1 MAKEQ
6 NNAVE
11 IDALQVSIESQSVKN
26 AADSLK
32 QLSSGLT
39 ELKKAVSGL
48 NLTKAISGF
57 SDLATASSKI
67 SVSNIDNISMLAM
80 ALSDLSKVGKVT
92 TAIPKSLTN
101 QINNLNQATKDI
113 PESSVKRLSGLASAL
128 NTLGKAQMPKI
139 NASVGNQIRNIG
151 TALKTLD
158 DKSYAKIPNLVN
170 ALQPLTTLGKA
181 QLTTFITQL
190 SKLPQL
196 ASEFDNVNMDKF
208 AASIERL
215 AKAMRPLADEMEK
228 VSRGFSSLPSKMQS
242 IIRTSSKLDTAVK
255 TNKKSW
261 TSLFETT
268 NTGYSRLNSLIST
281 GAILVGLNKVRNV
294 LSDSI
299 KLSNDYIE
307 NLNLFN
313 VSMGEYAEEAQ
324 AYAEQVGAAA
334 GIDPSQWMRN
344 QAVIMDMTKS
354 FGVSSDAAYTMSKA
368 LTQLTYDF
376 SSLYNLDI
384 EESATKIQS
393 AIAGEIE
400 PIRRLGKD
408 LSVAKLQLIATELG
422 ILGNV
427 DAMSQ
432 ADKAMLR
439 SIALL
444 RQSTSAQGDLAR
456 TLEQPAN
463 QIRILTAQITLLGRA
478 LGNLFLPILQKL
490 LPYAIAATKVIRS
503 IIDEFA
509 NLAGFELP
517 EFDFSE
523 DSSTVTDLGNAFET
537 TYESAKK
544 LSLLSFDQITILGDT
559 SSSLDGSGGG
569 VSDNTNKLIEELE
582 RLAKIEDEL
591 FNKNLLER
599 TDELTQRFTDWLT
612 KGEGIKAWVGDIKEW
627 FGNIVENAKAIAEQ
641 LGLWKIPEAIE
652 NLLSKFGIEVDL
664 VDFDFSKATNGETT
678 GGDNLLG
685 LLGGALG
692 IALGIGALAKHPII
706 GGLLAFG
713 LPLLLSSDKFDFDF
727 SEALT
732 GTTNGG
738 SNLLGLLGGA
748 LALALGLSSVSNK
761 GVLGNLLKFGIGAA
775 FLLGATELLYD
786 ETTVTGETGEENG
799 LYKAVKSALELGLLG
814 TGLSL
819 VTGGGMKF
827 SFDLGLGLAAA
838 YLFWD
843 GSKQDDAEHTGSDK
857 LLDSIKK
864 GLGALLGGVVIS
876 DLVGGIKGIKAFG
889 IPLSLFLAAASLFYD
904 ASESFQEPSWDSA
917 LHTLLLDGIGTLLTG
932 TAGSLIG
939 MKLGVGAL
947 VGGGIGLIVTI
958 PAVLLFNFSK
968 AVADASITED
978 SYWSKMKSVFVP
990 PHILEKQ
997 EIALAQ
1003 QRAKEAVA
1011 NANLTV
1017 FDDVDKIYRE
1027 ALEKELTKL
1036 GADISL
1042 ENTVTMFDA
1051 KDYVDTMFPKGE
1063 FEQALQEKLADVRQE
1078 FWNGM
1083 KSALVGED
1091 SKLEI
1096 DDITEEINTS
1106 FYNGGTSA
1114 SDALLNGTVTGLKE
1128 SKEQIT
1134 NAVSTNIT
1142 QPLTDQIDTDLGIND
1157 PKNIIQEKMGELLDG
1172 VVSEFS
1178 NKSSLFE
1185 TATSDNIVNPISSA
1199 FNEGMETIVDSSATY
1214 ANNII
1219 DDHNESLI
1227 AKEPSINN
1235 AYDDVFS
1242 GIKSSF
1248 DSFSEDMLTKA
1259 NDYIDSLEST
1269 LTSFDPINSPIV
1281 STSWGTKV
1289 GSIRT
1294 PAYATGGM
1302 PEDGLFFA
1310 NSSELVGRFSN
1321 GRTAVANN
1329 EMIIAGIEQ
1338 GVYKAVTRALQS
1350 NSGGSRNI
1358 VLDGQVVGKVVDNAI
1373 QTERRRS
1380 GKLTVTVG

>member
-1 MAKEQ
+1 MADEQ

-11 IDALQVSIESQSVKN
+11 IDALQVSIESRSVKN
-26 AADSLK
+26 AADNLK

-57 SDLATASSKI
+57 SDLAAASSKI
-67 SVSNIDNISMLAM
+67 SVANVENISLLAM

-92 TAIPKSLTN
+92 AAIPKGLTN
-101 QINNLNQATKDI
+101 QINNLNQVTQSI
-113 PESSVKRLSGLASAL
+113 PESSIKRLSGLASAL
-128 NTLGKAQMPKI
+128 NTLGSAKMPKI
-139 NASVGNQIRNIG
+139 SASVGNQIQNIG

-170 ALQPLTTLGKA
+170 ALQPLTTLGKS

-215 AKAMRPLADEMEK
+215 ASAMRPLANEMDK
-228 VSRGFSSLPSKMQS
+228 VSRGFSALPSKMQS
-242 IIRTSSKLDTAVK
+242 IIRTSAKVDTAVK
-255 TNKKSW
+255 ANKKSW
-261 TSLFETT
+261 ADLFATT

-281 GAILVGLNKVRNV
+281 GAVLVALHKVKDV
-294 LSDSI
+294 LTNSV
-299 KLSNDYIE
+299 KESNDYIE

-313 VSMGEYAEEAQ
+313 VAMGEYATEARE
-324 AYAEQVGAAA
+324 YAEQVGEAA

-384 EESATKIQS
+384 EESAIKIQS

-408 LSVAKLQLIATELG
+408 LSAAKLQLVATNLG
-422 ILGNV
+422 ILDNV
-427 DAMSQ
+427 DAMNQ

-439 SIALL
+439 TIALL
-444 RQSTSAQGDLAR
+444 RQSTSAQGDLSR

-463 QIRILTAQITLLGRA
+463 QIRILTAQVTLLSRS
-478 LGNLFLPILQKL
+478 LGNLFLPIIQKL
-490 LPYAIAATKVIRS
+490 LPYAIAATKVLRS

-523 DSSTVTDLGNAFET
+523 SSSTVTDLGNAFET

-544 LSLLSFDQITILGDT
+544 LSLLSFDQITILGDS

-599 TDELTQRFTDWLT
+599 TDELTEQFTDWLT
-612 KGEGIKAWVGDIKEW
+612 KGEGIKAWVQDIKDW
-627 FGNIVENAKAIAEQ
+627 FGNIVDFATQIAEQ
-641 LGLWKIPEAIE
+641 LGLWKIPQAVE
-652 NLLSKFGIEVDL
+652 NLLDKFGIEVDL
-664 VDFDFSKATNGETT
+664 VDFDLSKATSGEIT

-692 IALGIGALAKHPII
+692 VALGIGALAKHPII

-727 SEALT
+727 TEALT
-732 GTTNGG
+732 GKVDG
-738 SNLLGLLGGA
+738 SDNLLAVLGGA

-775 FLLGATELLYD
+775 FLLGASELLFND
-786 ETTVTGETGEENG
+786 TTVTGETGEDNG
-799 LYKAVKSALELGLLG
+799 LYKGVKSALELGLLG
-814 TGLSL
+814 AGLSL
-819 VTGGGMKF
+819 VTGGGLKF
-827 SFDLGLGLAAA
+827 SFLLGLGLASV

-843 GSKQDDAEHTGSDK
+843 GSKQDDNAHTGSDK
-857 LLDSIKK
+857 LFGTIKK
-864 GLGALLGGVVIS
+864 GLGMLLGGVTISSLFGGAKGLKAYGLSLTIALTGLALAADALEDISVNSSDAENAFNSLVTLVGSALSGAATGGTIAKFLGKSVIAGSKIGLMFAIPIGVSLILEKLGVYDGLKERLSDLPQTLKKSLEGSGFIEGAKNLINNIIHPSPYSELDKVSTDNTVKGTQKAIAAFSQIMFGDSGAISQYAEDFANAAIKPIKEIASFFESDENKKELKSAAANTGTYIIEGVEQGLSQSSASLSQAVTGSISDPIMIQFSNDMGIRSPSTVMAEKARYLVDGIILGISDKSDELKESITNYTVSPIKSTFIAGMDDIS
-876 DLVGGIKGIKAFG
+876 DLSLDYGTKIMTNHRNSIDIEKPSVLASYNSMFNSITSDFDDFSSDMLDKAQSYVDS
-889 IPLSLFLAAASLFYD
+889 LSDILQTNS
-904 ASESFQEPSWDSA
+904 
-917 LHTLLLDGIGTLLTG
+917 T
-932 TAGSLIG
+932 
-939 MKLGVGAL
+939 
-947 VGGGIGLIVTI
+947 
-958 PAVLLFNFSK
+958 SK
-968 AVADASITED
+968 A
-978 SYWSKMKSVFVP
+978 P
-990 PHILEKQ
+990 L
-997 EIALAQ
+997 
-1003 QRAKEAVA
+1003 
-1011 NANLTV
+1011 
-1017 FDDVDKIYRE
+1017 
-1027 ALEKELTKL
+1027 
-1036 GADISL
+1036 
-1042 ENTVTMFDA
+1042 VT
-1051 KDYVDTMFPKGE
+1051 
-1063 FEQALQEKLADVRQE
+1063 
-1078 FWNGM
+1078 
-1083 KSALVGED
+1083 
-1091 SKLEI
+1091 
-1096 DDITEEINTS
+1096 
-1106 FYNGGTSA
+1106 
-1114 SDALLNGTVTGLKE
+1114 
-1128 SKEQIT
+1128 
-1134 NAVSTNIT
+1134 
-1142 QPLTDQIDTDLGIND
+1142 
-1157 PKNIIQEKMGELLDG
+1157 
-1172 VVSEFS
+1172 
-1178 NKSSLFE
+1178 
-1185 TATSDNIVNPISSA
+1185 
-1199 FNEGMETIVDSSATY
+1199 
-1214 ANNII
+1214 
-1219 DDHNESLI
+1219 
-1227 AKEPSINN
+1227 
-1235 AYDDVFS
+1235 
-1242 GIKSSF
+1242 
-1248 DSFSEDMLTKA
+1248 
-1259 NDYIDSLEST
+1259 
-1269 LTSFDPINSPIV
+1269 
-1281 STSWGTKV
+1281 WGTKV

-1329 EMIIAGIEQ
+1329 DMIIAGIEQ